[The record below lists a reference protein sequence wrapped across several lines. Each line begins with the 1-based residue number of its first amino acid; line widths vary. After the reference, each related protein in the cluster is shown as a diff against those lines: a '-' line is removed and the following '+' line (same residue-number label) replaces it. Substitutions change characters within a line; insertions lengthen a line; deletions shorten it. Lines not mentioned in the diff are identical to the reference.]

1 MDGCSTYGR
10 VVAPHQLFMPKVT
23 LLDYDHDRY
32 TARSPFLYIGES
44 IKLDVGRCRVD
55 VQDYDG
61 TNVDIANLYR
71 NSPEVYDA
79 ARIVHWFSLGSEE
92 HAIELRRAGLLTDR
106 NLNIDNYGYLTDY

>member
-1 MDGCSTYGR
+1 MAVLHTVEWWPLINYSCRRLHFST
-10 VVAPHQLFMPKVT
+10 MTTTVT
-23 LLDYDHDRY
+23 LPAVH
-32 TARSPFLYIGES
+32 SYIGES